1 MSFHEKSIWAMLSA
15 NILVYGWYFYNM
27 VQVAMAAPIDE
38 KPIAIAVIASHIVI
52 TIVALIIISIV
63 SHIVIALHALTKDG
77 EVDDSE
83 DERDRLIKLRGESKS
98 APILALG
105 VVITIAMILFGN
117 EAFVTANMLLASL
130 ILSET
135 VAGVFKILDYRR
147 GV

>member
-27 VQVAMAAPIDE
+27 MQIAVAAPVGE
-38 KPIAIAVIASHIVI
+38 KPIGIAVIASHIVI
-52 TIVALIIISIV
+52 TIVALIVISIV
-63 SHIVIALHALTKDG
+63 SHIVITLHSMNKEG

-83 DERDRLIKLRGESKS
+83 DERDTLIKLRGESKS
-98 APILALG
+98 GPILGLG
-105 VVITIAMILFGN
+105 VVITIAMILMGN
-117 EAFVTANMLLASL
+117 GPFLTANMLLAAL

-135 VAGVFKILDYRR
+135 VAGIFKLLDYRR

>member
-27 VQVAMAAPIDE
+27 IQVAIAAPIGQ

-63 SHIVIALHALTKDG
+63 SHIVIALHSVKKDG

-83 DERDRLIKLRGESKS
+83 DERDTLIKLRGESKS
-98 APILALG
+98 GAILGLG
-105 VVITIAMILFGN
+105 VVITIAMILLGN
-117 EAFVTANMLLASL
+117 GPFWTANMLLAAL

-135 VAGVFKILDYRR
+135 VAGIFKLIDYRR